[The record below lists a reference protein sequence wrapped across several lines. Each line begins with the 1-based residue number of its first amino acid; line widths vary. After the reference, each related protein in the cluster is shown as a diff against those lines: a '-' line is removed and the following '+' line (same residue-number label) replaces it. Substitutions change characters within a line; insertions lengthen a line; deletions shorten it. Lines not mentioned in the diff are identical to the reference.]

1 MLSNFNNQIWKND
14 IPGLLQILQGSDRF
28 PGSIATLAGLDL
40 LGVLEPLEQV
50 DPVTYLSL
58 VGVAS
63 LQGPVAPWNVWNSEF
78 VKEVCNRAVT
88 LFFLKP
94 KAFIAGKNRQSSSQI
109 FFSLEVKNN
118 NKIAGKWDCWVCQIL
133 QFTSKRQNS
142 LVLKLK
148 KWFQRW
154 DSIQNSI

>member
-1 MLSNFNNQIWKND
+1 MLGAISRSLTHKTQIWCNYLPSRRFGKYETELQSIFTLKLNINFSPGILNTKKTTLMLSNFNIQTLKNH

-63 LQGPVAPWNVWNSEF
+63 LQGPVAP
-78 VKEVCNRAVT
+78 
-88 LFFLKP
+88 
-94 KAFIAGKNRQSSSQI
+94 
-109 FFSLEVKNN
+109 
-118 NKIAGKWDCWVCQIL
+118 
-133 QFTSKRQNS
+133 
-142 LVLKLK
+142 
-148 KWFQRW
+148 
-154 DSIQNSI
+154 

>member
-1 MLSNFNNQIWKND
+1 MIDSFLLNTNFNIQIWKND

-63 LQGPVAPWNVWNSEF
+63 LQGPVAP
-78 VKEVCNRAVT
+78 
-88 LFFLKP
+88 
-94 KAFIAGKNRQSSSQI
+94 
-109 FFSLEVKNN
+109 
-118 NKIAGKWDCWVCQIL
+118 
-133 QFTSKRQNS
+133 
-142 LVLKLK
+142 
-148 KWFQRW
+148 
-154 DSIQNSI
+154 

>member
-1 MLSNFNNQIWKND
+1 MLSNFNIQIWKND

-88 LFFLKP
+88 LFFLQ
-94 KAFIAGKNRQSSSQI
+94 KNGCLSANQTAIREAVTV
-109 FFSLEVKNN
+109 FSRLPSLRR
-118 NKIAGKWDCWVCQIL
+118 L
-133 QFTSKRQNS
+133 QATPPLQTSLISTECHSFWNLHRRCID
-142 LVLKLK
+142 LP
-148 KWFQRW
+148 
-154 DSIQNSI
+154 IQK